1 MGLFMSQM
9 LPDVLEYYIEAPV
22 KISLK
27 TFLICLLKTKHLDV
41 QGPGGSGSSGVAG
54 PGKNG
59 EKREMFVVR

>member
-1 MGLFMSQM
+1 M
-9 LPDVLEYYIEAPV
+9 LPEAPV

-27 TFLICLLKTKHLDV
+27 TKNIYNLKTKHLDV

-59 EKREMFVVR
+59 EKRERCLLSDNSIP